1 MAEKLPAHH
10 LATHHHTQLPY
21 GPSVTVQNKYML
33 YISHTHT
40 HARALPADITYTY
53 RLCRAA
59 NVEKKHDVFMNT
71 NTYAACTNSDPL
83 IWAM

>member
-1 MAEKLPAHH
+1 
-10 LATHHHTQLPY
+10 
-21 GPSVTVQNKYML
+21 ML
-33 YISHTHT
+33 YISRAH
-40 HARALPADITYTY
+40 ALPADITYTY